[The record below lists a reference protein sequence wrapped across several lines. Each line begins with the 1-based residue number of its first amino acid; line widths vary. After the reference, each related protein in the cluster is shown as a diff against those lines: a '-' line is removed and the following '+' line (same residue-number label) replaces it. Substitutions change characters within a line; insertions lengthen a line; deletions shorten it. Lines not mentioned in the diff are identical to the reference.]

1 MHNLSRTVSFV
12 VTVVAV
18 AATAAT
24 ASAAP
29 SHKTLRVANPGD
41 TSGCAKEAEYAT
53 IQSAVDAA
61 VSGDHIMICP
71 GTYPEHVVVSAG
83 KDNLDIEGSGARS
96 TFVQFPPTP
105 PTTGPDAVFL
115 INGAQNAEIHN
126 LTVRGPWSDD
136 ESAGCAQPTHYG
148 IYVEGGGSAHI
159 HDNAITQIQDLNQTG
174 LGGCQDGLAVR
185 IGSYF
190 AGQTGSG
197 QIDHNV
203 ITDYQKNGV
212 TIDGTGSIAQVSDN
226 VIIGDSVDPGGVNP
240 YIARN
245 GVQFGRHAAGEVN
258 DNAIADNEY
267 VGGFE
272 DDPAGN
278 EGAGILAFEVTGGVQ
293 INNNRL
299 AANDYGLD
307 LGVGTANEDGGSLT
321 VTTGV
326 LLKNNEA
333 TDNRFDGL
341 RAENDAQGNRLKN
354 NKASGT
360 SAGHDCR
367 DASTGSDTAGT
378 ANTWQNDKGRTSN
391 PSGICE
397 AN

>member
-1 MHNLSRTVSFV
+1 MHNLIRTATFV
-12 VTVVAV
+12 VTVVAL
-18 AATAAT
+18 AATAAM

-41 TSGCAKEAEYAT
+41 SSGCAKKAEYTT
-53 IQSAVDAA
+53 IQSAVNAA

-71 GTYPEHVVVSAG
+71 GTYPEHVVVPAG
-83 KDNLDIEGSGARS
+83 KDSLDIEGGKASS
-96 TFVQFPPTP
+96 TFVQFPLTP
-105 PTTGPDAVFL
+105 PTSGPDAIFL
-115 INGAQNAEIHN
+115 VDGAQNTEIHN

-136 ESAGCAQPTHYG
+136 ESGGCAQATHYG

-159 HDNAITQIQDLNQTG
+159 HDNAITQIQDLSQTG

-190 AGQTGSG
+190 DGQTGSG
-197 QIDHNV
+197 QVDHNV

-212 TIDGTGSIAQVSDN
+212 TIDGTGTTAQVNSN
-226 VIIGDSVDPGGVNP
+226 TIIGDSVDPNGVNP

-245 GVQFGRHAAGEVN
+245 GVQFGRDAAGKVN
-258 DNAIADNEY
+258 HNTIADNEY
-267 VGGFE
+267 VGGVE

-293 INNNRL
+293 INNNTL
-299 AANDYGLD
+299 TANDYGLD
-307 LGVGTANEDGGSLT
+307 LGVGSANEDGGSLT

-326 LLKNNEA
+326 LFNNNHA

-341 RAENDAQGNRLKN
+341 RAEDDAQQNTLRDDN
-354 NKASGT
+354 ASGT

-367 DASTGSDTAGT
+367 DASTGSNTAGT
-378 ANTWQNDKGRTSN
+378 ANTWQHDEGQTSN
-391 PSGICE
+391 PSGICQ
-397 AN
+397 AK